1 MLHRIIKIVPCN
13 IFLFIVSIV
22 QFVRNCS
29 FSSSYSRHENLE
41 GYSAGL
47 ETGNLQAAHLY
58 GAAVRVDAPA
68 VALNAVDAV
77 GVAAHI
83 VDIHRAD
90 AVVGGDDDVVSVVGG
105 ALEHITVVVGKESA
119 TLLTLLL
126 KVDLAGVVALVV
138 DDERVEHVGIGA
150 AHQRDSELVAVAA
163 GLHRK
168 LDAVLVSQTREERP
182 CVARE
187 LEV

>member
-1 MLHRIIKIVPCN
+1 MQLVCH
-13 IFLFIVSIV
+13 
-22 QFVRNCS
+22 CS
-29 FSSSYSRHENLE
+29 FSSSYSHHENLE
-41 GYSAGL
+41 GYSACL
-47 ETGNLQAAHLY
+47 EAGNLQPAHLY
-58 GAAVRVDAPA
+58 STAVRVDAPA
-68 VALNAVDAV
+68 VALYAVDAV

-105 ALEHITVVVGKESA
+105 TLEHITVVVGKESA
-119 TLLTLLL
+119 ALLALLL
-126 KVDLAGVVALVV
+126 KVDLAVVVALVV
-138 DDERVEHVGIGA
+138 NNKRVEHIGIGA
-150 AHQRDSELVAVAA
+150 AHQRDAELVAVAA

-168 LDAVLVSQTREERP
+168 LNAVLVSQTREERP

>member
-1 MLHRIIKIVPCN
+1 MQLVCHY
-13 IFLFIVSIV
+13 
-22 QFVRNCS
+22 S
-29 FSSSYSRHENLE
+29 FSSSYSRHKNSE

-47 ETGNLQAAHLY
+47 EAGNLQPAHLY

-68 VALNAVDAV
+68 VALYAVDAV

-83 VDIHRAD
+83 VDVHRAD

-119 TLLTLLL
+119 ALLALLL
-126 KVDLAGVVALVV
+126 KVYLAGVVALVV

-150 AHQRDSELVAVAA
+150 AHQRDAELVAVAA